1 MEQRIKGSVS
11 SKLYGFE
18 SLLSPLIAK
27 ACIEVCPKNT
37 ANFNVDNVRVVK
49 IPGSGAHNSQLVRG
63 VVIKREPEGSVRSVK
78 KAKVAVFAQGV
89 DTAATET
96 KASIP
101 GCSTAAQAWSSPP
114 AHCKADLVRMV
125 CVQAIETTDSL
136 CAGHSP
142 DSQRGGAAKLLKD

>member
-1 MEQRIKGSVS
+1 MSGCICFQVNADKFSFNDGRWKTISSSLVQVEQRIKGSVS

-18 SLLSPLIAK
+18 SLLSPLIAQ

-49 IPGSGAHNSQLVRG
+49 VPGSGAHKSQLVRG

-89 DTAATET
+89 DTASTET
-96 KASIP
+96 KASVAD
-101 GCSTAAQAWSSPP
+101 CSTALQAWSDTP
-114 AHCKADLVRMV
+114 AQL
-125 CVQAIETTDSL
+125 QS
-136 CAGHSP
+136 
-142 DSQRGGAAKLLKD
+142 